1 MVNPSYNGLSEF
13 MSYLAACENGDTNGL
28 PSLTDL
34 SHELGISVAGLRE
47 QLEVARALGLV
58 EVRPRTG
65 TRRLTYSF
73 APAVR
78 QSLAY
83 AIALDRGHFIQ
94 FADMRKHIE
103 LAYWHEAVS
112 LLTGEDQAE
121 LQVLMRQAWDKLN
134 GSPIQIPHDEHRK
147 LHIIIFR
154 RLGNPFVTGIL
165 EAYWDAYKAV
175 GLDVYTDYNYLKE
188 VWQFHQQMVDAI
200 AAGDFE
206 AGFTALREHT
216 DLIYHRPA

>member
-1 MVNPSYNGLSEF
+1 MVNPSLNGLSEF

-28 PSLTDL
+28 PSLTEL

-83 AIALDRGHFIQ
+83 AIALDRSHFQ
-94 FADMRKHIE
+94 RFADMRKHIE
-103 LAYWHEAVS
+103 LAYWHEAVA
-112 LLTGEDQAE
+112 LLTDEDKAE
-121 LQVLMRQAWDKLN
+121 LQALMRQAWDKLN
-134 GSPIQIPHDEHRK
+134 GSPIQIPHIEHRN
-147 LHIIIFR
+147 LHITIFR
-154 RLGNPFVTGIL
+154 RLDNPFVTGIL

-188 VWQFHQQMVDAI
+188 VWHFHQQMVDAI

-206 AGFTALREHT
+206 AGFLALREHT
-216 DLIYHRPA
+216 DLIYQRPN